1 MHAMTSSGVGWRS
14 CRGPITR
21 WPASSILA
29 AATILCGC
37 TPAASLI
44 KTVDV
49 PITKYVRQPIDPGL
63 LTPCVVVEPDRACWR
78 EDQREFCNGQ
88 LVDMLADYRAALA
101 ACDSQI
107 HAIGA
112 SQPSGNVQ

>member
-14 CRGPITR
+14 CRGLISPR
-21 WPASSILA
+21 PASSILA

-37 TPAASLI
+37 TPAAPLI

-63 LTPCVVVEPDRACWR
+63 LAPCVVVEPDRACWR
-78 EDQREFCNGQ
+78 EGKREFCNGQ
-88 LVDMLADYRAALA
+88 LVSMLTDYRAALA
-101 ACDSQI
+101 YCDAQI
-107 HAIGA
+107 HAIGIA
-112 SQPSGNVQ
+112 SGSAH